1 MIAAN
6 KRRNRALIILLASLA
21 TLVAFSIDIYLP
33 AVPGLVRYFSSN
45 MTMVQL
51 TISLFLLG
59 YSVGQLF
66 YGPFSDRFGRRIT
79 LLISLSIYLVMTIL
93 CLFAQSIDVLIVFRF
108 FQAIGA
114 CGAVVIV
121 FAMVRDLFPAQ
132 ERIKIYAYLTL
143 AISISP
149 VLAPIVGSYL
159 NHWFGWRST
168 FVFLSVFGLLLLLGV
183 YWMLNETNQHLNT
196 SAFNRFFGNYKL
208 LLGHRE
214 FLIYVLCSSGAFA
227 ALFSFISTSSFIFI
241 DMIGIPK
248 QYFGYYFS
256 VVTLTLMLGSYL
268 TSRLTKYFH
277 INRLILAGAILI
289 FLSGLVLSVISLTL
303 PLGRLDVMLPMA
315 VAVFGV
321 AIVMPT
327 STSGF
332 MAPFSQKAGAAS
344 GLSGFIRF
352 VIAGIIGT
360 VATFFLHNTALPLG
374 VALMVSGGLILSV
387 LMLG

>member
-1 MIAAN
+1 
-6 KRRNRALIILLASLA
+6 
-21 TLVAFSIDIYLP
+21 VAFSIDIYLP

-45 MTMVQL
+45 MTTVQL
-51 TISLFLLG
+51 TMSLFLLG

-79 LLISLSIYLVMTIL
+79 LLISLSIYCVMTIL

-108 FQAIGA
+108 FQAVGA

-121 FAMVRDLFPAQ
+121 FAMVRDLFPIQ
-132 ERIKIYAYLTL
+132 ERVKIYAYLTL
-143 AISISP
+143 AISVSP

-168 FVFLSVFGLLLLLGV
+168 FVFLGVFGLILLLGV
-183 YWMLNETNQHLNT
+183 YWTLEETNKHLNT
-196 SAFNRFFGNYKL
+196 AAFNRFLGNYKSL
-208 LLGHRE
+208 LTHRE

-256 VVTLTLMLGSYL
+256 LVAITLMFGSYL
-268 TSRLTKYFH
+268 TSRLTKHFH
-277 INRLILAGAILI
+277 INRLILAGALLI
-289 FLSGLVLSVISLTL
+289 CFGGLLLSVISLVL

-315 VAVFGV
+315 IAVFGV

-327 STSGF
+327 STSGL
-332 MAPFSQKAGAAS
+332 MAPFSKKAGAAS
-344 GLSGFIRF
+344 GLSGFLRF

-360 VATFFLHNTALPLG
+360 TATFFLHKTALPLG

-387 LMLG
+387 LMLD